1 MSWHSREKPQLHL
14 KTMSEPT
21 TADNTQKAVANDA
34 LFVVAQIA
42 AMCCTDL
49 DSNLASAHK
58 EYMAGE
64 IPNGAFQ
71 HVLHR
76 HTQMHAALHA
86 AGYTEKHPIFGWP
99 AMPKSLTNA

>member
-1 MSWHSREKPQLHL
+1 
-14 KTMSEPT
+14 MSEPT

-99 AMPKSLTNA
+99 AMPKSLTNDRTLATQPAPQMPE